1 MSIPGHLTHQKR
13 QKRVPVRA
21 RFHLYLHHEA
31 SKIDIIKNINV
42 PLEKMTKCC
51 ELTCKTVKCSR
62 TLSILAR
69 SGLRS
74 KSRSMK
80 PVPYR
85 HNGVFTSNL

>member
-1 MSIPGHLTHQKR
+1 MSIPGHLNHQKQ
-13 QKRVPVRA
+13 QKRVPVPA
-21 RFHLYLHHEA
+21 RFHLYSHHEA
-31 SKIDIIKNINV
+31 SKISSSKISMSHSKK
-42 PLEKMTKCC
+42 LAKRS

-62 TLSILAR
+62 TLAILAR

-74 KSRSMK
+74 KSHSMK